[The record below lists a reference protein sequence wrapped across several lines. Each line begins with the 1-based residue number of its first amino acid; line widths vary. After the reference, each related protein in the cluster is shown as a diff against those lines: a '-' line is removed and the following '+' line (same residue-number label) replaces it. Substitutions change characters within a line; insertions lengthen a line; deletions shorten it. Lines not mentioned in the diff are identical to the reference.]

1 MKKLVVLPM
10 IPLILFIFIS
20 CNKDDEEN
28 KPNVNN
34 NQQTVDPY
42 LKITN
47 SSGSGDN
54 IILNWDGGTIN
65 VWIES
70 NIEWVCAVGGDSN
83 LKLKVDKTKGYGNDV
98 VVISYEST
106 RNKTFDYNLLGT
118 FTIQWVNKYG
128 SKSYESITLV
138 RHRNPSWY

>member
-1 MKKLVVLPM
+1 MKKRVVLSM
-10 IPLILFIFIS
+10 ISLILILFLFNS
-20 CNKDDEEN
+20 CNKEDDEN
-28 KPNVNN
+28 KPKVNN
-34 NQQTVDPY
+34 NQQIVDPY
-42 LKITN
+42 LKITG
-47 SSGSGDN
+47 GSGD
-54 IILNWDGGTIN
+54 ITLNWDGGTIN

-70 NIEWVCAVGGDSN
+70 NTEWVCAVGGDSN